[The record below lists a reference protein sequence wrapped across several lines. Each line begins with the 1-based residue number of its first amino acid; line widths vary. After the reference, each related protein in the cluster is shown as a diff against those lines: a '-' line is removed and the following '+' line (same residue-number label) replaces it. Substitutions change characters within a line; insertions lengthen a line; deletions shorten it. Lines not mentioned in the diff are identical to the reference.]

1 MLLPVLFPDAE
12 LAVIAHLR
20 PALDPVEVHVQVPT
34 DRPDLFL
41 TIRRS
46 GGTASGLTDRPLI
59 DVFAWARTDEDAKD
73 LAQLALAH
81 MGAIR
86 GRRDGVSVT
95 GVTEYA
101 GLSPAPDQSNQ
112 PRWTF
117 SVELSIR
124 GVAL

>member
-1 MLLPVLFPDAE
+1 MLLPVVFPDAE
-12 LAVIAHLR
+12 LVVVTHLR
-20 PALDPVEVHVQVPT
+20 PRLDPVEVHVQVPT
-34 DRPDLFL
+34 DRPDQFL

-46 GGTASGLTDRPLI
+46 GGTADRLTDRPLI

-86 GRRDGVSVT
+86 GRHAGVSVQ

-101 GLSPAPDQSNQ
+101 GLSPAPDQSAQ